1 MGCRKCALNTIES
14 LSAFDLFD
22 DLTRF
27 YSLDDTS
34 LAQIDSLRMELS
46 RRLGETIAD
55 CQLPE
60 SSPIAKVK
68 RDLDRATNVEE
79 MLWAIQNF
87 EGALYQSL
95 KTEVQVERSMR

>member
-1 MGCRKCALNTIES
+1 MESRKCALNTIES
-14 LSAFDLFD
+14 LSAFDLFE

-27 YSLDDTS
+27 YRKVGLDDTS

-46 RRLGETIAD
+46 RRLRETIAD

-68 RDLDRATNVEE
+68 RDLDRATNVEG

-95 KTEVQVERSMR
+95 KA

>member
-1 MGCRKCALNTIES
+1 MECRKCALNTIES

-27 YSLDDTS
+27 YSKAGLDDFS
-34 LAQIDSLRMELS
+34 LAQIESLKVELC

-68 RDLDRATNVEE
+68 RDLERATNVEG
-79 MLWAIQNF
+79 MLWSIQNF

-95 KTEVQVERSMR
+95 KL

>member
-1 MGCRKCALNTIES
+1 
-14 LSAFDLFD
+14 
-22 DLTRF
+22 
-27 YSLDDTS
+27 
-34 LAQIDSLRMELS
+34 MELS

-68 RDLDRATNVEE
+68 RDLDRATNVEG

-95 KTEVQVERSMR
+95 KA

>member
-1 MGCRKCALNTIES
+1 MESRKCALNTIES
-14 LSAFDLFD
+14 LSAFDLFE

-27 YSLDDTS
+27 YSKKGLDDTS

-68 RDLDRATNVEE
+68 RDLDRATNVEG

-95 KTEVQVERSMR
+95 KA

>member
-1 MGCRKCALNTIES
+1 MECRKCALNTIEA

-22 DLTRF
+22 DLTKF
-27 YSLDDTS
+27 YSRGGLDDAS
-34 LAQIDSLRMELS
+34 LVQIGHLRMELS
-46 RRLGETIAD
+46 RRLGKTITD
-55 CQLPE
+55 CQLLE

-68 RDLDRATNVEE
+68 RDLDQATNVEG

-95 KTEVQVERSMR
+95 KT